1 MVRVSSFRLF
11 FLAALLS
18 AAFIGCG
25 GSGEAVAE
33 DELVTDTGVAE
44 ETPAQE
50 TPAQTD
56 TAAQEQP
63 TEQHVAPQE
72 QPVQEQAPAQDEPS
86 KSQLQSELDAMKTEN
101 MQLKDE
107 NAALQQSNRDLTNKI
122 SDLEAANAALT
133 STPKKTETVKVT
145 KRAAAPGSSSAEDI
159 RAYESAIAKT
169 KSRNYR
175 DAINELQSL
184 LNSGIK
190 DDYAD
195 NCHYWLGESNF
206 QLKEYAQAIQHF
218 QQVQGYKFSE
228 KKDDAQYM
236 IARSYELL
244 GDRNKG
250 RAEYQKL
257 VEMYPTSEFVK
268 RARAKLK

>member
-11 FLAALLS
+11 FIAALLS

-33 DELVTDTGVAE
+33 DELVTDTGITEETPAE
-44 ETPAQE
+44 ETPAQTE
-50 TPAQTD
+50 TPAQEQP
-56 TAAQEQP
+56 AQEQP
-63 TEQHVAPQE
+63 AQE
-72 QPVQEQAPAQDEPS
+72 QPVQEQPAQQDEPS
-86 KSQLQSELDAMKTEN
+86 KDQLQSELDAMKTEN

-107 NAALQQSNRDLTNKI
+107 NAALQQTNRDLTNKV
-122 SDLEAANAALT
+122 SDLEAANAALA
-133 STPKKTETVKVT
+133 SAPKRTEPVKVV
-145 KRAAAPGSSSAEDI
+145 KRAAAPGTSSSEDV
-159 RAYESAIAKT
+159 RAYEEAIAKT
-169 KSRNYR
+169 RSRNYR
-175 DAINELQSL
+175 DAINELQAL

-206 QLKEYAQAIQHF
+206 QLKEFAQAIQHF
-218 QQVQGYKFSE
+218 QHVQNYKFSE

-236 IARSYELL
+236 IARCYELL
-244 GDRNKG
+244 GDRTKG
-250 RAEYQKL
+250 RSEYQKL

-268 RARAKLK
+268 RARAKLR